1 MTKTKHYDLGLEERD
16 RVNPSFGGG
25 LPTGSI
31 ALFEGGHG
39 AGKSV
44 ITQRMAYGL
53 CETGTQVT
61 YVSAEDTAKGFV
73 SQMNSLNYPVVDHLL
88 NERMLFLHADVD
100 TRDTFDEAERDDGVG
115 DAAVEQRQL
124 LKRLMRASVM
134 WRSDVVVVDGFDEIL
149 LHDPHYERIQ
159 GKGDQDDIMQN
170 LISFFRR
177 VSADGTSIVL
187 TANPNSLD
195 GRALRPIRNVS
206 DVFVEL
212 TMEQVGAEVRRKMV
226 VKKFGGMDQQVDDN
240 IGYAVQSNRG
250 LTIVTRTVA

>member
-1 MTKTKHYDLGLEERD
+1 MQAKHYDLGLEDRD

-31 ALFEGGHG
+31 VLLEGGHG

-61 YVSAEDTAKGFV
+61 YVSAEDTAQDFV
-73 SQMNSLNYPVVDHLL
+73 GQMNSLNYPVVEHLL
-88 NERMLFLHADVD
+88 NEQMLFLHADVD
-100 TRDTFDEAERDDGVG
+100 TRDTFDDDM
-115 DAAVEQRQL
+115 AASKAEQRQL

-134 WRSDVVVVDGFDEIL
+134 WRSDVVIIDGFDEIL

-159 GKGDQDDIMQN
+159 GAEDQDDIMQN

-177 VSADGTSIVL
+177 VSANGTSIVL
-187 TANPNSLD
+187 TANPASLSEQ
-195 GRALRPIRNVS
+195 ALRPIRNVS
-206 DVFVEL
+206 DVFL
-212 TMEQVGAEVRRKMV
+212 DLSMEQVGSEVRRKMI
-226 VKKFGGMDQQVDDN
+226 VKKFGGMDEQVDDN
-240 IGYAVQSNRG
+240 IGYAVQSSRG

>member
-1 MTKTKHYDLGLEERD
+1 MTNEHYDLGLEDRD

-25 LPTGSI
+25 LPAGSI
-31 ALFEGGHG
+31 ALLEGGHG

-61 YVSAEDTAKGFV
+61 YVSAEHTAQGFV
-73 SQMNSLNYPVVDHLL
+73 GQMNSLNYPVVDHLL

-100 TRDTFDEAERDDGVG
+100 TRDTFGDDDES
-115 DAAVEQRQL
+115 AADTQRQL

-134 WRSDVVVVDGFDEIL
+134 WRSEVVIVDGFDEIL
-149 LHDPHYERIQ
+149 LHDPHYERIKSQ
-159 GKGDQDDIMQN
+159 GDQDDIMQN

-177 VSADGTSIVL
+177 VSADGTGIVL
-187 TANPNSLD
+187 TANPNSLN

-226 VKKFGGMDQQVDDN
+226 VKKFGGMDTQVDDN

>member
-1 MTKTKHYDLGLEERD
+1 MTTTHYDLGLEERD

-25 LPTGSI
+25 LPAGSI
-31 ALFEGGHG
+31 TLLEGGHG

-61 YVSAEDTAKGFV
+61 YASAEDTAKGFV
-73 SQMNSLNYPVVDHLL
+73 NQMGSLSYPVVDHLL

-100 TRDTFDEAERDDGVG
+100 TRDTFDDDPN
-115 DAAVEQRQL
+115 AAGTEQRQL

-134 WRSDVVVVDGFDEIL
+134 WRSDVVIIDGFDEIL
-149 LHDPHYERIQ
+149 LHDPRYERIQ
-159 GKGDQDDIMQN
+159 GEGDQDDIMQN

-187 TANPNSLD
+187 TANPNSLN

-206 DVFVEL
+206 DVFLEL

>member
-1 MTKTKHYDLGLEERD
+1 MTNEHYDLGLEDRD

-25 LPTGSI
+25 LPAGSI
-31 ALFEGGHG
+31 TLFEGGHG

-44 ITQRMAYGL
+44 ITQRLAYGL

-61 YVSAEDTAKGFV
+61 YVSAEDTAQGFV
-73 SQMNSLNYPVVDHLL
+73 GQMNSLNYPVVDHLL

-100 TRDTFDEAERDDGVG
+100 TRDTFGDGGDPAETD
-115 DAAVEQRQL
+115 QRQL

-134 WRSDVVVVDGFDEIL
+134 WRSDVVIVDGFDEIL

-159 GKGDQDDIMQN
+159 GEGDQDDIMQN

-187 TANPNSLD
+187 TANPNSLSE
-195 GRALRPIRNVS
+195 RALRPIRNVS

-226 VKKFGGMDQQVDDN
+226 VKKFGGMDAQVDDN